1 MIRCRVLIFLLAAN
15 ISLAFTQENK
25 ADSLLATATE
35 IAEDILFQDQDTNFI
50 KSYADRISIKLL
62 ANNKFNTF
70 GLWDKSLNSSIRY
83 RPDLGVNF
91 GIGAAY
97 KMLSLDISTNLGFS
111 EDHISNSIYR
121 DIQGRLLASKHYL
134 RFRYQYYYGYK
145 IDYITGY
152 EADVLDAYE
161 TRTDIRTFQFGLQ
174 YLYSF
179 NYGKFSLKAPFAM
192 NERQKQS
199 AGSFVA
205 GAGFHMYTL
214 DADSALI
221 PNDLALLTVNE
232 NTFSELNVVSLM
244 ASFGYMY
251 SFVIKG
257 RFFITLGLIPGIG
270 MKNGDYRVG
279 NRIPM
284 TSSLALGAQS
294 MSAIGYNGMR
304 IFVGLQ
310 LFTNY
315 YYMPLDKNLKSSV
328 LEGRSALYFGYRF

>member
-1 MIRCRVLIFLLAAN
+1 MIRYILLLILLTAPVS
-15 ISLAFTQENK
+15 IAFTQESK

-35 IAEDILFQDQDTNFI
+35 IAEEILFQDQDTNYI
-50 KSYADRISIKLL
+50 KSYADRISVKIL

-121 DIQGRLLASKHYL
+121 DIQGRVLASKHYV
-134 RFRYQYYYGYK
+134 RFRYHYYYGYY

-152 EADVLDAYE
+152 EADLLDAYE

-221 PNDLALLTVNE
+221 PNDLALLTANE
-232 NTFSELNVVSLM
+232 NTFSELNVDSLM
-244 ASFGYMY
+244 ANFGYMY
-251 SFVIKG
+251 SIVIKG
-257 RFFITLGLIPGIG
+257 RFFITL
-270 MKNGDYRVG
+270 
-279 NRIPM
+279 
-284 TSSLALGAQS
+284 
-294 MSAIGYNGMR
+294 
-304 IFVGLQ
+304 
-310 LFTNY
+310 
-315 YYMPLDKNLKSSV
+315 
-328 LEGRSALYFGYRF
+328 